1 MILTQ
6 CGGTKLVALFTAKGD
21 RKGLHCS
28 RGLWGQMPLFLVQR
42 GHFLSASQQYCIP
55 KVKSPTEASQLKH
68 LSYLASSFNTGTNFR
83 AQCCPLA

>member
-6 CGGTKLVALFTAKGD
+6 CGGTKLVALFTAKGN

-28 RGLWGQMPLFLVQR
+28 HGLWGQMPYFSSR
-42 GHFLSASQQYCIP
+42 GVTSSLSAPQQYCIP
-55 KVKSPTEASQLKH
+55 KVKGLTEASQLKH

-83 AQCCPLA
+83 A